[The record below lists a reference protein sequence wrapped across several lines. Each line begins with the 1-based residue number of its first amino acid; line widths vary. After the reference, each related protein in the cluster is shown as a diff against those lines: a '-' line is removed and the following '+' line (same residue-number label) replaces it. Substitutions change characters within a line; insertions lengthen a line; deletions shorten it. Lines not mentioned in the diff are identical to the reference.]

1 MKTFSSL
8 FLLGALGA
16 LSAAATGAVAAVDTS
31 QWKCESCP
39 FEKAGTTGTL
49 DVGLGTVSDD
59 SAKFGDYTGLNEK
72 GPYLIAG
79 GSMRYRGEGGTFGSL
94 KASDLGLDS
103 RALSAEY
110 GSEGRYSLRMGYA
123 EIPHYLTDTAVTP
136 FLGNGGGI
144 LTLPGGFP
152 AVDTASMPLASTLQP
167 VELGFKRSRLDASAG
182 WIIGQGW
189 SARVALRHDVKDG
202 TQRTAGSFFST
213 SSQMAS
219 PLDQVTDQIE
229 VSTSYFSQ
237 RLQASLAYQGSMFRN
252 NQDSL
257 TWTNPF
263 SGVRNGQLAL
273 APDNQS
279 HQIIGSIGYEITPQ
293 IRASGDLAVGK
304 MTQDAAYLAATT
316 NVYDAATNPS
326 GLVVPAL
333 PAQSLSGQVD
343 TFNASVRVTATPIER
358 LLLNASYARDVR
370 DNQTPSL
377 AYPAVSTDMFLGA
390 VPRINQPFSFTQD
403 RFKLSADYR
412 WQGSTKTSLGVDQN
426 YVQRTLQEVVTT
438 RETTLWGQV
447 TARPLA
453 NTSLMLE
460 LAHSER
466 DNEGYGVAAWIT
478 PPENPLLRKY
488 NLTDRTRN
496 KGRLRADFA
505 ASESVNFGVSADVA
519 DDNYTQSSIGL
530 TDGRSVSY
538 GADAS
543 WAITDQTQLSLF
555 AQSEQV
561 RSGQAGSQLYGQP
574 DWWAHNK
581 DEVDLVGMGIKHM
594 ALGGKLEVGAD
605 LLFSRSRSDI
615 TVDAGPISPPFP
627 TATTSLDRFKIHAT
641 YKLKENMSITGGW
654 WYERYDSQDWRL
666 DGVQPATIPNLL
678 AFGAQAPRYNVN
690 VLSVALRYGF

>member
-1 MKTFSSL
+1 MTTFSPL
-8 FLLGALGA
+8 FLLSALGA
-16 LSAAATGAVAAVDTS
+16 LSAAASGALAAEPS
-31 QWKCESCP
+31 QWKCETCP
-39 FEKAGTTGTL
+39 FDKAGTSGTL
-49 DVGLGTVSDD
+49 DVGLGAVSDD
-59 SAKFGDYTGLNEK
+59 SAKFGDYTGLNQK
-72 GPYLIAG
+72 GAYLVAG
-79 GSMRYRGEGGTFGSL
+79 GAMRYRGEDGQFGSL
-94 KASDLGLDS
+94 KASDLGLDARS
-103 RALSAEY
+103 LAGEY
-110 GSEGRYSLRMGYA
+110 GKEGLYTLRLGYS
-123 EIPHYLTDTAVTP
+123 EIPHYLTDTAMTP
-136 FLGNGGGI
+136 FLGNGGGV
-144 LTLPGGFP
+144 LTLPAGFP
-152 AVDTASMPLASTLQP
+152 AVDTGSMPLASTLQP
-167 VELGFKRSRLDASAG
+167 VELGFKRSRLDASAS
-182 WIIGQGW
+182 WLLGQGW
-189 SARVALRHDVKDG
+189 STRLSLRHDVKDG

-213 SSQMAS
+213 ASQMAA
-219 PLDQVTDQIE
+219 PVDQVTDQVEI
-229 VSTSYFSQ
+229 SASYFSQ
-237 RLQASLAYQGSMFRN
+237 RLQATLAYQGSLFRN
-252 NQDSL
+252 GQESL

-273 APDNQS
+273 APDNES
-279 HQIIGSIGYEITPQ
+279 HQIFGSAAYEITPK
-293 IRASGDLAVGK
+293 IRASGEFAVGR
-304 MTQDAAYLAATT
+304 MTQDAAFLAATL
-316 NVYDAATNPS
+316 NVYDPATNPS

-343 TFNASVRVTATPIER
+343 TFNASVRLTATPIER

-403 RFKLSADYR
+403 RFKVSADYR
-412 WQGSTKTSLGVDQN
+412 WQGSTKTSVGVDQN
-426 YVQRTLQEVVTT
+426 YIQRTLQEVVTT
-438 RETTLWGQV
+438 RETTLWGQL

-466 DNEGYGVAAWIT
+466 DNEGYGIAAWIT

-488 NLTDRTRN
+488 NLADRTRD
-496 KGRLRADFA
+496 KARLRADFT

-519 DDNYTQSSIGL
+519 DDNYGQSSIGL

-538 GADAS
+538 GADVS
-543 WAITDQTQLSLF
+543 WAITDQTQLSMF

-574 DWWAHNK
+574 DWWAQNK
-581 DEVDLVGMGIKHM
+581 DEVDLVGMGIKHV
-594 ALGGKLEVGAD
+594 ALSGKLELGAD
-605 LLFSRSRSDI
+605 LTFTRSRSDI
-615 TVDAGPISPPFP
+615 TVDAGPTSPPFP
-627 TATTSLDRFKIHAT
+627 TATTSMDRFKIHAT
-641 YKLKENMSITGGW
+641 YKLKDNMSITGGW

>member
-1 MKTFSSL
+1 MKPFSSL
-8 FLLGALGA
+8 FMLSALGA
-16 LSAAATGAVAAVDTS
+16 LSAAASGAMAAADTS

-59 SAKFGDYTGLNEK
+59 SAKFGDYTGLNQK
-72 GPYLIAG
+72 GAYLIAG
-79 GSMRYRGEGGTFGSL
+79 GNMRYRGDDDAFGSL

-103 RALSAEY
+103 RAISGEY
-110 GSEGRYSLRMGYA
+110 GREGLYSLRLGYA
-123 EIPHYLTDTAVTP
+123 EVPRYLTDTAVTP
-136 FLGNGGGI
+136 FLGNGSGV
-144 LTLPGGFP
+144 LTLPPGFP

-167 VELGFKRSRLDASAG
+167 AQLEYKRSRLDASAG
-182 WIIGQGW
+182 WTIGQGW
-189 SARVALRHDVKDG
+189 SARVALRHDVRDG

-213 SSQMAS
+213 SSHMAA
-219 PLDQVTDQIE
+219 PLDQVTDQLEI
-229 VSTSYFSQ
+229 STSYFSQ
-237 RLQASLAYQGSMFRN
+237 RLQASLAYVGSMFRN

-263 SGVRNGQLAL
+263 TGVRTGQLAL

-279 HQIIGSIGYEITPQ
+279 QQIIGSIGYEITPQ
-293 IRASGDLAVGK
+293 IRASGELAVGK

-316 NVYDAATNPS
+316 NVYDPLSNPA

-333 PAQSLSGQVD
+333 PAQSLGGQVD
-343 TFNASVRVTATPIER
+343 TFNASLRLTAMPIER
-358 LLLNASYARDVR
+358 LLVNASYARDVR

-377 AYPAVSTDMFLGA
+377 AYPAVATDMFVGA
-390 VPRINQPFSFTQD
+390 TPRTNQPFSFTQD

-412 WQGSTKTSLGVDQN
+412 WPGSTKGSLGVNQD

-438 RETTLWGQV
+438 RETTLWGQL
-447 TARPLA
+447 TAKPLA

-460 LAHSER
+460 LAHSDR
-466 DNEGYGVAAWIT
+466 SNEGYGVATWIT

-488 NLTDRTRN
+488 NLADRTRD
-496 KGRLRADFA
+496 KARLRADFA
-505 ASESVNFGVSADVA
+505 ASESVNFGLSADIA
-519 DDNYTQSSIGL
+519 DDDYAQSSIGL

-538 GADAS
+538 GADVS
-543 WAITDQTQLSLF
+543 WAITDQTQLSAF

-574 DWWAHNK
+574 DWWARNI
-581 DEVDLVGMGIKHM
+581 DEVDLFGMGIKHM
-594 ALGGKLEVGAD
+594 ALAGKLEIGAD

-615 TVDAGPISPPFP
+615 TVDAGLASPPFP

-641 YKLKENMSITGGW
+641 YKLKKDLSVTGGW

-666 DGVQPATIPNLL
+666 DGVQPATISNLL
-678 AFGAQAPRYNVN
+678 AFGAQAPRYSVN
-690 VLSVALRYGF
+690 VVTVALRYGF